1 MSALTT
7 GLSPVAVT
15 TARGITCQVL
25 RGGPADAPPVVAF
38 HGAGGHLA
46 GEPVLQRLAERFD
59 VYAPVWPGYGV
70 EDGELLIE
78 DMLDFAL
85 HGADVIDALGLGATH
100 GGRRPH
106 LFGHSMG
113 GMIAS
118 EMAAIAPMAYDRLAL
133 VAPAGLWLDEY
144 PIADIFSML
153 PYEFPHYLFHDPE
166 AGAAMMTGGVD
177 FDDAE
182 AIKAFLIGNSRRLG
196 TAGKIMFPIPNRRL
210 SKRLYRLTN
219 PTLVLWGES
228 DRLIPPVYARA
239 WADSLPNSTLQ
250 YVENAGHM
258 APYEQPD
265 AVADAVAAFLA

>member
-1 MSALTT
+1 VS
-7 GLSPVAVT
+7 VATDLESRSVT
-15 TARGITCQVL
+15 TARGITGQVL
-25 RGGPADAPPVVAF
+25 VGGPVGAPPLVAF

-46 GEPVLQRLAERFD
+46 GEPLLRRLAERYA
-59 VYAPVWPGYGV
+59 VYAPVWPGYGA
-70 EDGELLIE
+70 EEGEELIE

-85 HGADVIDALGLGATH
+85 HGADVIDALGLGPAH
-100 GGRRPH
+100 GAPRPH
-106 LFGHSMG
+106 LLGHSMG
-113 GMIAS
+113 GMIAA
-118 EMAAIAPMAYDRLAL
+118 EMAAIAPLAYDRLVL

-144 PIADIFSML
+144 PVTDLFTLL

-166 AGAAMMTGGVD
+166 AGAALLTGGLD
-177 FDDAE
+177 FDDPE

-196 TAGKIMFPIPNRRL
+196 TAGKILFPIPNRRL

-239 WADSLPNSTLQ
+239 WVDRLPDAALG
-250 YVENAGHM
+250 YVDDAGHM

-265 AVADAVAAFLA
+265 AVAAAVAEFLT

>member
-1 MSALTT
+1 VSATTT
-7 GLSPVAVT
+7 GLSPVTVT

-46 GEPVLQRLAERFD
+46 GEPVLQRLAERFA
-59 VYAPVWPGYGV
+59 VYAPVWPGYGA
-70 EDGELLIE
+70 EEGELLIE

-85 HGADVIDALGLGATH
+85 HGADVIEALELGSAH
-100 GGRRPH
+100 GGRPPH
-106 LFGHSMG
+106 LLGHSMG
-113 GMIAS
+113 GMIAA
-118 EMAAIAPMAYDRLAL
+118 EMAAIAPAAYDRLAL

-166 AGAAMMTGGVD
+166 SGAAMMTGGVD
-177 FDDAE
+177 FDDMD
-182 AIKAFLIGNSRRLG
+182 AIKTFLIGNSRRLG

-219 PTLVLWGES
+219 PTIVLWGES

-239 WADSLPNSTLQ
+239 WADSLPNGTLE

-258 APYEQPD
+258 APYEQPA
-265 AVADAVAAFLA
+265 AVADAIAAFLA